1 VRLPI
6 RSPASPSRDRD
17 GRRARVPPA
26 APPRAPPER
35 HAPVAFS
42 EVREKPRSG
51 FGFQDPRAEPICGDV
66 DFPFTSSS
74 NATDR
79 RPTDAKKRFPPKKKQ
94 TAHVGLSPE
103 TGLLPGIPGKR
114 CAHCN
119 TQTTP
124 LWRNGPDGA
133 KTLCNACGVRDNR
146 RHAKTRG
153 PARPR
158 PRKPEPGVAA
168 TTARLK
174 KAAAAAAAAA
184 ELGEDAAN
192 GGRRSARW
200 NAGLL
205 TKRAKAESLDDAA
218 RRARKRQRGG
228 FHGAAL
234 HDEPG
239 ADVGAD
245 GTIFTPTSV
254 DVADYDAGNDGTF
267 VPSSEYVSARP
278 RGAVG
283 RFAPGGAAP
292 LYDATAADKAWL
304 SQTNAGRPA
313 HEHLRERQLE
323 HLFDVFEEASWHSGS
338 VPGDAAEAYDVLGY
352 GGASVAEAEAAVK
365 SGEMFVD
372 FAAEEDLLSPA
383 GAHVGLGHEGLEWDA
398 VEPLK
403 RSKPADAHTELK
415 HENGSDR
422 SYTPPLTPSGSVELA
437 TFVRAESASASVEGF
452 GASAGG
458 SPGGSV
464 PSRSADD
471 TDVDDDHEDGSDNG
485 DGSVFGSDAS
495 GNGKSSD
502 LAARATVTS
511 SGRATRAAARGAGA
525 GAGLLQ
531 VNKETSELSERLTD
545 GDETRQKRRGRRT
558 NQKAASGAKGAA
570 GVFKKKKNEAGGGG
584 GVRGATTD
592 APADSRAARRATRAA
607 RAAPVANGARNP
619 SGRARVVPT
628 MRDAE
633 LAFGRYIAL
642 RAENGGSALLARF
655 ARPAPPQLRARA
667 LLGGAAA
674 GAGDAEDE
682 AEAASV
688 MAAAAAGEYQFV
700 LGFEGVQRQ
709 QRERAAR
716 GEAIKEASR
725 RRRRR
730 ACFNPA
736 ASKRRRKQQAAM
748 EIAIEAPLQIV
759 HDASPFAFGQLDQLP
774 IDAEPAPAPD
784 PLPEPEPAVHSEWE
798 SDDDLPLAALAGRE
812 ESPDVTLA
820 DIAAQTARME
830 AEARRRAAVA
840 RAERKAAAA
849 KRAPGRAE
857 YGSASARRGLR
868 DGQGCERGELRAFAL
883 HRPRQARGRVP
894 GGLAVHAAQAA
905 HAARAPGQDGGVSLF
920 SFFFFDVLERLRLE
934 GRHKHRETPR
944 GRRGAFS
951 RARVVRAMYT
961 IQHT

>member
-1 VRLPI
+1 
-6 RSPASPSRDRD
+6 
-17 GRRARVPPA
+17 
-26 APPRAPPER
+26 
-35 HAPVAFS
+35 
-42 EVREKPRSG
+42 
-51 FGFQDPRAEPICGDV
+51 
-66 DFPFTSSS
+66 
-74 NATDR
+74 
-79 RPTDAKKRFPPKKKQ
+79 
-94 TAHVGLSPE
+94 
-103 TGLLPGIPGKR
+103 
-114 CAHCN
+114 
-119 TQTTP
+119 

-184 ELGEDAAN
+184 ELGEDAVN

-558 NQKAASGAKGAA
+558 NMKAASGAKGAA

-584 GVRGATTD
+584 GVRGATTE

-812 ESPDVTLA
+812 ESPDLTLA

-840 RAERKAAAA
+840 RAARKAAA
-849 KRAPGRAE
+849 KRAPLEPSTAQPPHGVDSSSVMAKV
-857 YGSASARRGLR
+857 ASAASCVLSRFIGHAKPA
-868 DGQGCERGELRAFAL
+868 DAF
-883 HRPRQARGRVP
+883 PVDSP
-894 GGLAVHAAQAA
+894 
-905 HAARAPGQDGGVSLF
+905 S
-920 SFFFFDVLERLRLE
+920 
-934 GRHKHRETPR
+934 TPR
-944 GRRGAFS
+944 KRRTP
-951 RARVVRAMYT
+951 RARRVKTEA
-961 IQHT
+961 

>member
-1 VRLPI
+1 M
-6 RSPASPSRDRD
+6 
-17 GRRARVPPA
+17 
-26 APPRAPPER
+26 
-35 HAPVAFS
+35 
-42 EVREKPRSG
+42 
-51 FGFQDPRAEPICGDV
+51 
-66 DFPFTSSS
+66 
-74 NATDR
+74 
-79 RPTDAKKRFPPKKKQ
+79 
-94 TAHVGLSPE
+94 
-103 TGLLPGIPGKR
+103 
-114 CAHCN
+114 
-119 TQTTP
+119 
-124 LWRNGPDGA
+124 WRNGPDGA

-153 PARPR
+153 ASARPR
-158 PRKPEPGVAA
+158 PRKSEPGAAA

-184 ELGEDAAN
+184 ELGEDAA

-218 RRARKRQRGG
+218 RRAQKRRGLG
-228 FHGAAL
+228 GASLLDA
-234 HDEPG
+234 PG

-254 DVADYDAGNDGTF
+254 DVVDYDAGNDGAF
-267 VPSSEYVSARP
+267 VPSASYISARP
-278 RGAVG
+278 RGAEA

-292 LYDATAADKAWL
+292 LYDATDADQAWL
-304 SQTNAGRPA
+304 AETNAGRPA

-372 FAAEEDLLSPA
+372 LAAEEDLLSPA
-383 GAHVGLGHEGLEWDA
+383 GAHLGLGHEGLAWDG

-403 RSKPADAHTELK
+403 GGATSGRAATTRLK
-415 HENGSDR
+415 SENGSDR
-422 SYTPPLTPSGSVELA
+422 SYTPPLTPSGSAELA
-437 TFVRAESASASVEGF
+437 GFARAESASASVDGF
-452 GASAGG
+452 ALASG

-471 TDVDDDHEDGSDNG
+471 TDVDDDPEDGSDNG

-511 SGRATRAAARGAGA
+511 SGRARRAAARGAGA
-525 GAGLLQ
+525 GAGLLT

-545 GDETRQKRRGRRT
+545 GDRPARLARATAARGA
-558 NQKAASGAKGAA
+558 KSAASRE
-570 GVFKKKKNEAGGGG
+570 KKNEAGACAAPRAGDA
-584 GVRGATTD
+584 RGA
-592 APADSRAARRATRAA
+592 RRAA
-607 RAAPVANGARNP
+607 RAARGAPAATRDARARNP
-619 SGRARVVPT
+619 PGRARVVPT

-633 LAFGRYIAL
+633 LAFGRYRAL
-642 RAENGGSALLARF
+642 RAEAGGSALLARF
-655 ARPAPPQLRARA
+655 ARPAPPRLRARA
-667 LLGGAAA
+667 LLGGVAA
-674 GAGDAEDE
+674 GAGDADDE

-700 LGFEGVQRQ
+700 LGFEGVRRQ

-716 GEAIKEASR
+716 VEAIKEASR
-725 RRRRR
+725 SRRRR

-748 EIAIEAPLQIV
+748 EIAIEAPLQIAR
-759 HDASPFAFGQLDQLP
+759 DATTPSDALGPFA
-774 IDAEPAPAPD
+774 DAERLPAPAPA
-784 PLPEPEPAVHSEWE
+784 PEPEPEPEPAVVSEWE

-812 ESPDVTLA
+812 ESPDLTLA
-820 DIAAQTARME
+820 DIAAQAARAE
-830 AEARRRAAVA
+830 AAARRRSAAA

-849 KRAPGRAE
+849 AKTKKSYARLEPPPPHGVDSVMAKV
-857 YGSASARRGLR
+857 ASAASCVLSRFIGHAIPA
-868 DGQGCERGELRAFAL
+868 DAF
-883 HRPRQARGRVP
+883 PVDSP
-894 GGLAVHAAQAA
+894 
-905 HAARAPGQDGGVSLF
+905 S
-920 SFFFFDVLERLRLE
+920 
-934 GRHKHRETPR
+934 TPR
-944 GRRGAFS
+944 KRRTP
-951 RARVVRAMYT
+951 RARRVKTEA
-961 IQHT
+961 